1 LRTPAAEVSGIDADT
16 RRLVDDM
23 LETMYAAPG
32 VGLAAPQIGIPLRV
46 VVFDIGEGPHHLIN
60 PVMEETSGSWTYEEG
75 CLSVPERYWPI
86 ERPAFARARGLSLD
100 GRDVTYE
107 GDELMGRVLQHELDH
122 IEGTLLLE
130 RLPRRARKLA
140 LKELREEALGLAGPQ

>member
-1 LRTPAAEVSGIDADT
+1 MADFGDDL

-46 VVFDIGEGPHHLIN
+46 IVFDVGDGPHHLVN
-60 PVMEETSGSWTYEEG
+60 PVMLETSGAWTYEEG

-86 ERPAFARARGLSLD
+86 ERPAFARAAGFDATGSE
-100 GRDVTYE
+100 VSYA
-107 GDELMGRVLQHELDH
+107 GDELVGRVLQHELDH
-122 IEGTLLLE
+122 IDGTLLLE
-130 RLPRRARKLA
+130 RLPRRTRKLA
-140 LKELREEALGLAGPQ
+140 FKELREEALGLAGEG